1 MHLRLAIPVFVACV
15 CFAGVAH
22 ADQLADIKQK
32 GEIVIGVR
40 VAEPNSFVDPK
51 TGEMVGYEIDIA
63 KAVAKA
69 MGVKPVF
76 KPLASAARIPQLQQG
91 NVNILAAS
99 LTHNR
104 QREAQVDFSLT
115 MLVTGQRVLVITPSD
130 VKDLPDLAGKKVVA
144 VKGGTEELNLRKM
157 VPSVDIVDVDT
168 IPQAVLALQHG
179 EGVGY
184 VADEGSLANDYS
196 EFGGGRKDYAILPTN
211 VSVEPLALGIRKG
224 EKGVKAA
231 VDDTLRALEKSGE
244 AEKIFF
250 KWYGPGTKAN
260 LGKRAFKFETDEIDR

>member
-1 MHLRLAIPVFVACV
+1 MPLRLAIPVFVACV
-15 CFAGVAH
+15 GFAGAVH

-51 TGEMVGYEIDIA
+51 TGEMAGYEVDIA
-63 KAVAKA
+63 KAVAMA
-69 MGVKPVF
+69 LGVKHVF

-91 NVNILAAS
+91 NVDILAAS

-115 MLVTGQRVLVITPSD
+115 MLVTGQRVLIRTPSD
-130 VKDLPDLAGKKVVA
+130 VKDLPDLAGKKVLA
-144 VKGGTEELNLRKM
+144 VKGGTEEFNLRKL
-157 VPSVDIVDVDT
+157 VPNVDIVNVDT
-168 IPQAVLALQHG
+168 IPQAVMALQHG
-179 EGVGY
+179 EGLGY
-184 VADEGSLANDYS
+184 VADEGSLANDYA

-211 VSVEPLALGIRKG
+211 VSTEPLALGIRKG
-224 EKGVKAA
+224 ETGVKAA

-244 AEKIFF
+244 AEKIFL

-260 LGKRAFKFETDEIDR
+260 LEKRSFKIKTDQIDP

>member
-1 MHLRLAIPVFVACV
+1 MHLRSAIPVFVACV
-15 CFAGVAH
+15 CFAGAAH

-69 MGVKPVF
+69 IGVKPMF
-76 KPLASAARIPQLQQG
+76 KPLASAARISQLQQG
-91 NVNILAAS
+91 NVDVLAAS
-99 LTHNR
+99 LTHNK

-115 MLVTGQRVLVITPSD
+115 MFVAGQKVMVIAPSD
-130 VKDLPDLAGKKVVA
+130 VKDLADLAGKKVLA
-144 VKGGTEELNLRKM
+144 VKGGTEEANLRKA
-157 VPSVDIVDVDT
+157 VPTVEIVDVDT
-168 IPQAVLALQHG
+168 IRQAVLALQHG
-179 EGVGY
+179 DGVGY
-184 VADEGSLANDYS
+184 VADDTTLANDYA

-224 EKGVKAA
+224 ETGVKTA

-244 AEKIFF
+244 AERIFL

-260 LGKRAFKFETDEIDR
+260 FDKRSFKFETDEIDR

>member
-1 MHLRLAIPVFVACV
+1 MHLRLAIAVFVACV
-15 CFAGVAH
+15 CFAGVVH

-63 KAVAKA
+63 KAVAKTI
-69 MGVKPVF
+69 GVKPVF

-91 NVNILAAS
+91 NVDILAAS
-99 LTHNR
+99 LTHNK

-115 MLVTGQRVLVITPSD
+115 MFVTGQQVLVRTPSG
-130 VKDLPDLAGKKVVA
+130 VKDLPDLAGKKVLA
-144 VKGGTEELNLRKM
+144 VRGGTEELNLRKA
-157 VPSVDIVDVDT
+157 VPNVEIVDVDT
-168 IPQAVLALQHG
+168 IQQAVLALQHG
-179 EGVGY
+179 DGVGY
-184 VADEGSLANDYS
+184 VADETSLANDYT
-196 EFGGGRKDYAILPTN
+196 EFGGRRKDYAILPTN

-224 EKGVKAA
+224 ETGVKTA

-244 AEKIFF
+244 AEKIFL

-260 LGKRAFKFETDEIDR
+260 IAKRSFKFETDEIDR